1 MKRELFFLLLCILFL
16 VLWYQSEAVECFQS
30 GGGNPPM
37 NVPKAGPEV
46 AAIGDGGPKPFA
58 PPSNALLAP
67 PPGQTASVNSYPY
80 DDPAN
85 KKAPL
90 KQLKNIMETI
100 DGFLANEAPALKE
113 SSDPAV
119 QLPLQ
124 TAASDLQR
132 LKDEV
137 SVIDRNPGIE
147 GTLTIGDLN
156 GINANLAFLQK
167 KWRLSAN
174 SSVEGFQN
182 PLSGLSGGGSPVADP
197 LNSIAANSCGSGQ
210 VAFVNGGSSSCV
222 TIGAACSSGGTGGS
236 GYIYTEN
243 GTCSAVGASCA
254 GGKVYNSS
262 GRCIASGSPG
272 GGTTSSGTT
281 SSGGTSSGGTS
292 GTSSG
297 TSGSSRKITLA
308 ELKTLQVNISAFITQ
323 LQNSGTVNAVINQR
337 INVLNIILRQVMDYQ
352 TQVETGRMKAS
363 DIPITYSDYKAF
375 LPFVDINDPT
385 TNMNNPLPHLLNAT
399 GASASLSNLF
409 PFFFSGDISGAQLAR
424 ELFEKYAKN
433 LFTDVGYDVN
443 VKLNKKSDSERKVAE
458 EVAKALANGTL
469 GKNSKL
475 AFDSDGDEDG
485 NINGNAP
492 NSTVAGMFNSII
504 QAITGKNPAED
515 SAAGSG
521 NSSVSLTT
529 NSPPSAPGHFN
540 WKDRSKEICDQVKKR
555 GLNAYDYG
563 CLNNPDDVGENFSYR
578 GYARMVCARLETN
591 YDPSI
596 PGLCGCPPPTWPG
609 WRP

>member
-1 MKRELFFLLLCILFL
+1 MKRELFFLLLCILFI

-30 GGGNPPM
+30 GGNPPM
-37 NVPKAGPEV
+37 NIPKAGPEV
-46 AAIGDGGPKPFA
+46 AAIGEGGPKPFA

-90 KQLKNIMETI
+90 KQLKNILETI
-100 DGFLANEAPALKE
+100 DGFLANEAPALKD

-119 QLPLQ
+119 LLPLQ
-124 TAASDLQR
+124 TATSDLQR

-137 SVIDRNPGIE
+137 SVIDRNPGVE

-174 SSVEGFQN
+174 SSVEGFQD
-182 PLSGLSGGGSPVADP
+182 PLDALKGTGGSPGIDP
-197 LNSIAANSCGSGQ
+197 LTTIGSNPCGSGQ
-210 VAFVNGGSSSCV
+210 VAYVNGGSSSCV
-222 TIGAACSSGGTGGS
+222 TIGADCVNGKK
-236 GYIYTEN
+236 YMED
-243 GTCSAVGASCA
+243 GTCSAVGAAC
-254 GGKVYNSS
+254 GPGKVYNSS
-262 GRCIASGSPG
+262 GKCISSGSG
-272 GGTTSSGTT
+272 SG
-281 SSGGTSSGGTS
+281 SGSGGE
-292 GTSSG
+292 
-297 TSGSSRKITLA
+297 RKITPA

-337 INVLNIILRQVMDYQ
+337 INVLNVILRQVMDYQ
-352 TQVETGRMKAS
+352 TQIETGKMKAS
-363 DIPITYSDYKAF
+363 DIPITYSDYRAF

-469 GKNSKL
+469 GKNSNL
-475 AFDSDGDEDG
+475 AFGNEGDDDGDT
-485 NINGNAP
+485 NGKAP
-492 NSTVAGMFNSII
+492 TSVTGMFNSIL
-504 QAITGKNPAED
+504 QAVAGKNLGQGEGQQ
-515 SAAGSG
+515 SNAGSG
-521 NSSVSLTT
+521 NSSVSITT

-540 WKDRSKEICDQVKKR
+540 WKERSKEICDQVTKR

-563 CLNNPDDVGENFSYR
+563 CLNNPDDVSDNFSYR

-596 PGLCGCPPPTWPG
+596 PGLCGCPPPTWAG

>member
-1 MKRELFFLLLCILFL
+1 
-16 VLWYQSEAVECFQS
+16 
-30 GGGNPPM
+30 M
-37 NVPKAGPEV
+37 NIPKAGPEV
-46 AAIGDGGPKPFA
+46 AAIGEGGPKPFA

-100 DGFLANEAPALKE
+100 DGFLANEAPALKD

-119 QLPLQ
+119 LLPLQ
-124 TAASDLQR
+124 TATSDLQR

-137 SVIDRNPGIE
+137 SVIDRNPGVE

-182 PLSGLSGGGSPVADP
+182 SLTEEGTDGSPGIDP
-197 LNSIAANSCGSGQ
+197 LNTIGSNPCGSGQ
-210 VAFVNGGSSSCV
+210 VAYVNGGSSSCV
-222 TIGAACSSGGTGGS
+222 TIGAACVSGK
-236 GYIYTEN
+236 IYTED
-243 GTCSAVGASCA
+243 GTCSAVGATCA
-254 GGKVYNSS
+254 TGKVYNSS
-262 GRCIASGSPG
+262 GKCISSGSG
-272 GGTTSSGTT
+272 
-281 SSGGTSSGGTS
+281 
-292 GTSSG
+292 
-297 TSGSSRKITLA
+297 SGSGSGSDGSGSGRKITLA

-352 TQVETGRMKAS
+352 TQVETGKMKAS
-363 DIPITYSDYKAF
+363 DIPITYKDYKAF

-475 AFDSDGDEDG
+475 AFDNDGDEDG
-485 NINGNAP
+485 DTNGKAP
-492 NSTVAGMFNSII
+492 NSTVSGMFNSII

-515 SAAGSG
+515 QAAGSG
-521 NSSVSLTT
+521 NSSVKVTT

-540 WKDRSKEICDQVKKR
+540 WKDRSKEICEQVKKR

-563 CLNNPDDVGENFSYR
+563 CLNNPDDVSDNFSYR

>member
-1 MKRELFFLLLCILFL
+1 M
-16 VLWYQSEAVECFQS
+16 
-30 GGGNPPM
+30 
-37 NVPKAGPEV
+37 
-46 AAIGDGGPKPFA
+46 
-58 PPSNALLAP
+58 
-67 PPGQTASVNSYPY
+67 
-80 DDPAN
+80 
-85 KKAPL
+85 
-90 KQLKNIMETI
+90 
-100 DGFLANEAPALKE
+100 
-113 SSDPAV
+113 
-119 QLPLQ
+119 
-124 TAASDLQR
+124 
-132 LKDEV
+132 
-137 SVIDRNPGIE
+137 
-147 GTLTIGDLN
+147 
-156 GINANLAFLQK
+156 
-167 KWRLSAN
+167 
-174 SSVEGFQN
+174 
-182 PLSGLSGGGSPVADP
+182 
-197 LNSIAANSCGSGQ
+197 
-210 VAFVNGGSSSCV
+210 
-222 TIGAACSSGGTGGS
+222 
-236 GYIYTEN
+236 
-243 GTCSAVGASCA
+243 
-254 GGKVYNSS
+254 
-262 GRCIASGSPG
+262 
-272 GGTTSSGTT
+272 
-281 SSGGTSSGGTS
+281 
-292 GTSSG
+292 
-297 TSGSSRKITLA
+297 
-308 ELKTLQVNISAFITQ
+308 
-323 LQNSGTVNAVINQR
+323 NAVINQR

-352 TQVETGRMKAS
+352 TQVETGRMKES
-363 DIPITYSDYKAF
+363 DIPIKFTDYEVF
-375 LPFVDINDPT
+375 LRYVDMNDPQYGKDK
-385 TNMNNPLPHLLNAT
+385 PLPYLLNAT

-475 AFDSDGDEDG
+475 AFDNDGDEDG
-485 NINGNAP
+485 NTNGNAP

-504 QAITGKNPAED
+504 QAITGKNPAEN